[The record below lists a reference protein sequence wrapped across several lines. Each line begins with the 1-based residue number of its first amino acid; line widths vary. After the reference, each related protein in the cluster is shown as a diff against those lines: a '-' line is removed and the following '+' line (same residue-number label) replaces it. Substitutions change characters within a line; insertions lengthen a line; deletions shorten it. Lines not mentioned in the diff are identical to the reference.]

1 MGRLLRKRVAN
12 RAPGHF
18 TKRERALVCAA
29 MNQPQTASARIA
41 RKLVIDLSVMTVIGL
56 VLAMIGPFGTAT
68 APLALRLVSWIALAW
83 VGYAFY
89 RPLAPLV
96 AWLHVRLELP
106 KLGLWIGL
114 TLLATMP
121 LTAAIWAIEFLPGP
135 IPAPTLEDA
144 LLAYLNVLV
153 IGASIVV
160 VFYLLERSK
169 ADTPAQPGATSPVV
183 AQPARQD
190 DPRPAF
196 LQRLP
201 AELGSDL
208 IALEMEDH
216 YVRAHTML
224 GSDLVLLRLR
234 DALGELDGI
243 EGAQVHRS
251 WWVARDAVESV
262 ERDGRSVRLVLPR
275 GIAAP
280 VARSRMA
287 ELTKA
292 GWF

>member
-68 APLALRLVSWIALAW
+68 APLALRLVSWVALAW
-83 VGYAFY
+83 AGYAFY

-153 IGASIVV
+153 IGASVIV
-160 VFYLLERSK
+160 VFYLLERGK
-169 ADTPAQPGATSPVV
+169 ADAHGQASALSPAEK
-183 AQPARQD
+183 PASQD
-190 DPRPAF
+190 DLRPAF
-196 LQRLP
+196 IERLP
-201 AELGSDL
+201 PELGSDL

>member
-1 MGRLLRKRVAN
+1 MGRPLRKRGAN

-18 TKRERALVCAA
+18 TKRERALVCAR

-68 APLALRLVSWIALAW
+68 APLALRLVSWIGLAW
-83 VGYAFY
+83 LGYAFY

-96 AWLHVRLELP
+96 AWLHVRLQLP
-106 KLGLWIGL
+106 KAGLWIGL

-121 LTAAIWAIEFLPGP
+121 LTAAIWVIEFLPGP

-144 LLAYLNVLV
+144 LLTYLNVLV

-160 VFYLLERSK
+160 VFYLLERGK
-169 ADTPAQPGATSPVV
+169 GDTHGQASALSPAEK
-183 AQPARQD
+183 PAPQD
-190 DPRPAF
+190 DLRPAF
-196 LQRLP
+196 LARLP

-243 EGAQVHRS
+243 DGAQVHRS
-251 WWVARDAVESV
+251 WWVARDAVEGV
-262 ERDGRSVRLVLPR
+262 EREGRSVRLMLPS

>member
-1 MGRLLRKRVAN
+1 
-12 RAPGHF
+12 
-18 TKRERALVCAA
+18 
-29 MNQPQTASARIA
+29 
-41 RKLVIDLSVMTVIGL
+41 
-56 VLAMIGPFGTAT
+56 
-68 APLALRLVSWIALAW
+68 
-83 VGYAFY
+83 
-89 RPLAPLV
+89 
-96 AWLHVRLELP
+96 
-106 KLGLWIGL
+106 
-114 TLLATMP
+114 
-121 LTAAIWAIEFLPGP
+121 
-135 IPAPTLEDA
+135 
-144 LLAYLNVLV
+144 
-153 IGASIVV
+153 
-160 VFYLLERSK
+160 
-169 ADTPAQPGATSPVV
+169 
-183 AQPARQD
+183 
-190 DPRPAF
+190 
-196 LQRLP
+196 
-201 AELGSDL
+201 
-208 IALEMEDH
+208 MEDH

>member
-1 MGRLLRKRVAN
+1 MD
-12 RAPGHF
+12 
-18 TKRERALVCAA
+18 
-29 MNQPQTASARIA
+29 QPQPASARIA
-41 RKLVIDLSVMTVIGL
+41 RKLVIDLSIMTVIGL
-56 VLAMIGPFGTAT
+56 VLAIIGPFGTAA
-68 APLALRLVSWIALAW
+68 APLALRMVSWVGLAW

-96 AWLHVRLELP
+96 AWLHVRLQLP
-106 KLGLWIGL
+106 KVGLWIGL
-114 TLLATMP
+114 TMLATVP
-121 LTAAIWAIEFLPGP
+121 LTVAIWIIEFLPGP
-135 IPAPTLEDA
+135 IPAPTVEDA

-153 IGASIVV
+153 IGACITV

-169 ADTPAQPGATSPVV
+169 ADGPAQASETPPV

-216 YVRAHTML
+216 YVRAHTAL
-224 GSDLVLLRLR
+224 GSHLVLLRLR

-243 EGAQVHRS
+243 DGAQVHRS

-280 VARSRMA
+280 VARSRVA
-287 ELTKA
+287 ELAGA

>member
-12 RAPGHF
+12 RALGHF

-114 TLLATMP
+114 TMLATMP
-121 LTAAIWAIEFLPGP
+121 LTAAIWVIEFLPGP

-144 LLAYLNVLV
+144 LLTYLNVLV

-160 VFYLLERSK
+160 VFYLLERGK
-169 ADTPAQPGATSPVV
+169 GDTHGQASALSPAEK
-183 AQPARQD
+183 PASQD
-190 DPRPAF
+190 DLQPAF
-196 LQRLP
+196 LARLP

-243 EGAQVHRS
+243 DGAQVHRS
-251 WWVARDAVESV
+251 WWVARDAVEGV
-262 ERDGRSVRLVLPR
+262 EREGRSVRLVLPR

>member
-1 MGRLLRKRVAN
+1 MGRPLRKRGAN
-12 RAPGHF
+12 RALGHF

-68 APLALRLVSWIALAW
+68 APLALRLVSWVWLAW
-83 VGYAFY
+83 LGYAFY

-96 AWLHVRLELP
+96 AWLHMRLELP
-106 KLGLWIGL
+106 KVGLWIGL
-114 TLLATMP
+114 ILLATMP
-121 LTAAIWAIEFLPGP
+121 LTAAIWVIEFLPGP

-160 VFYLLERSK
+160 VFYLLERGK
-169 ADTPAQPGATSPVV
+169 GDTHGQASALSPAEKPTP
-183 AQPARQD
+183 QD
-190 DPRPAF
+190 DLRPAF
-196 LQRLP
+196 LARLS

-243 EGAQVHRS
+243 DGAQVHRS
-251 WWVARDAVESV
+251 WWVARDAVEGV
-262 ERDGRSVRLVLPR
+262 EREGRSVRLVLPR

>member
-1 MGRLLRKRVAN
+1 
-12 RAPGHF
+12 
-18 TKRERALVCAA
+18 

-41 RKLVIDLSVMTVIGL
+41 RKLVIDLSVMTVLGL

-68 APLALRLVSWIALAW
+68 APLALRLVSWVALAW

-114 TLLATMP
+114 TMLATMP
-121 LTAAIWAIEFLPGP
+121 LTAAIWVIEFLPGP

-160 VFYLLERSK
+160 VFYLLERGK
-169 ADTPAQPGATSPVV
+169 GDTPAEPGANSPVV

>member
-1 MGRLLRKRVAN
+1 MEQ
-12 RAPGHF
+12 
-18 TKRERALVCAA
+18 T
-29 MNQPQTASARIA
+29 QPASARVA

-56 VLAMIGPFGTAT
+56 VLAIIGPFGTAA
-68 APLALRLVSWIALAW
+68 APLALRLVSWVGLAW

-96 AWLHVRLELP
+96 AWLHVRLQLP
-106 KLGLWIGL
+106 RAGLWIGL
-114 TLLATMP
+114 TMLATVP
-121 LTAAIWAIEFLPGP
+121 LTAAIWVIESLPGP

-153 IGASIVV
+153 IGASVIV

-169 ADTPAQPGATSPVV
+169 ADTPAQPGGGPPVV

-224 GSDLVLLRLR
+224 GSDLVLLRMR
-234 DALGELDGI
+234 DAIAELGGI
-243 EGAQVHRS
+243 DGAQVHRS
-251 WWVARDAVESV
+251 WWVARDAVEGV

-280 VARSRMA
+280 VARSRVA
-287 ELTKA
+287 ELTGA

>member
-12 RAPGHF
+12 RALGHF

-29 MNQPQTASARIA
+29 MNQLQTASARIA

-96 AWLHVRLELP
+96 AWLHVRLQLP

-121 LTAAIWAIEFLPGP
+121 LTAAIWVIEFLPGP

-190 DPRPAF
+190 DPLSCSAC
-196 LQRLP
+196 LP
-201 AELGSDL
+201 NWGP
-208 IALEMEDH
+208 
-216 YVRAHTML
+216 T
-224 GSDLVLLRLR
+224 
-234 DALGELDGI
+234 
-243 EGAQVHRS
+243 
-251 WWVARDAVESV
+251 
-262 ERDGRSVRLVLPR
+262 
-275 GIAAP
+275 
-280 VARSRMA
+280 
-287 ELTKA
+287 
-292 GWF
+292 